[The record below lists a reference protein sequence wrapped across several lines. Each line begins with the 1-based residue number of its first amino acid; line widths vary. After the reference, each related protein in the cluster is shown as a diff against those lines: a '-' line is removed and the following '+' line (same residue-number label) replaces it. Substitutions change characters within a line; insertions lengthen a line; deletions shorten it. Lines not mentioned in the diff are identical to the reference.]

1 MATNT
6 TDLVLSNTEQRALD
20 LLGRGILP
28 TQVAAAIGVTDSAIS
43 QMLAKPEF
51 AELVASL
58 RYKNLLKH
66 SERDTK
72 ADDIEDKLL
81 KKLDGMI
88 PFMMRPA
95 EVVRAYQ
102 VVNGAKRR
110 GSSAPEQITAQQEV
124 VQLIMPVSIT
134 NQFTVNSA
142 NQVIS
147 AGQQPLITVQS
158 GTMKALLDKHK
169 ESKNVPLLP
178 SGKPESVESR

>member
-1 MATNT
+1 MENN
-6 TDLVLSNTEQRALD
+6 LILSGNEQRALD

-28 TQVAAAIGVTDSAIS
+28 TQVAAALGITDSAIS
-43 QMLAKPEF
+43 QMLAKQEF
-51 AELVASL
+51 AEAVATL
-58 RYKNLLKH
+58 KYKNLLKH
-66 SERDTK
+66 SERDVK
-72 ADDIEDKLL
+72 ADEIEDKLL
-81 KKLDGMI
+81 KKLDGLI

-110 GSSAPEQITAQQEV
+110 GASAPEQITAQQEV

-169 ESKNVPLLP
+169 ESQNVPLLP
-178 SGKPESVESR
+178 HGSPESAESR

>member
-1 MATNT
+1 MSTSVE
-6 TDLVLSNTEQRALD
+6 LVLSNTEKRALD

-66 SERDTK
+66 SERDVK
-72 ADDIEDKLL
+72 ADEIEDSLL
-81 KKLDGMI
+81 KKLHGMI

-110 GSSAPEQITAQQEV
+110 GASAPEQITAQQEV

-169 ESKNVPLLP
+169 ESQNVPLLP
-178 SGKPESVESR
+178 HGSPESAESR

>member
-1 MATNT
+1 MT
-6 TDLVLSNTEQRALD
+6 TSVELVLSNTEQRALD

-43 QMLAKPEF
+43 QMLSKQEF
-51 AELVASL
+51 ADAVAEL

-66 SERDTK
+66 SERDVK
-72 ADDIEDKLL
+72 ADEIEDKLL

-110 GSSAPEQITAQQEV
+110 GQSAPEQITAQQEV

-169 ESKNVPLLP
+169 ESQNVPLLP
-178 SGKPESVESR
+178 HGNPESAESR

>member
-1 MATNT
+1 MENN
-6 TDLVLSNTEQRALD
+6 LVLSNTEQRALD

-51 AELVASL
+51 SEAVASL

-66 SERDTK
+66 SERDLKT
-72 ADDIEDKLL
+72 DEVEDKLL

-88 PFMMRPA
+88 PFMMRSS
-95 EVVRAYQ
+95 EVIRAYQ

-110 GSSAPEQITAQQEV
+110 GQSAPEQITAQQEV

-169 ESKNVPLLP
+169 ESQNVPLLP
-178 SGKPESVESR
+178 HGTVPSTESR